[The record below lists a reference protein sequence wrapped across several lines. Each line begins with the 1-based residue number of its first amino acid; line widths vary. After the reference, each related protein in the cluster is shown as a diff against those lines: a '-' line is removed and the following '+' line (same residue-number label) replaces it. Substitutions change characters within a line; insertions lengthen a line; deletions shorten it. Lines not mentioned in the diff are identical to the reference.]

1 MKTLRLKYMVY
12 LLMFAVILMNFPLAY
27 SQEVKLTKQEK
38 KALRKMEM
46 DANYHIIDSLLTS
59 GRYVL
64 VADFLR
70 GKYGDR
76 IPVIQ
81 TLNFIKVNGTTGI
94 LQTGSGSGM
103 GSNSVGGVTAEGS
116 VGPMEISRNPK
127 SLRFDV
133 RFGINTQIGHYDV
146 YMTVSSS
153 NSASATITGLT
164 SGSLTWEGHLET
176 IGNSRVFK
184 GQNSF

>member
-1 MKTLRLKYMVY
+1 MVY
-12 LLMFAVILMNFPLAY
+12 LLLLAVVLMNTTVSY

-38 KALRKMEM
+38 KALKKMQME
-46 DANYHIIDSLLTS
+46 ANYRILDSLLTS
-59 GRYVL
+59 RKYVL

-76 IPVIQ
+76 IPVVRTI
-81 TLNFIKVNGTTGI
+81 NFIKVDGTTGV
-94 LQTGSGSGM
+94 LQTGSNSGI
-103 GSNSVGGVTAEGS
+103 GSNSVGGVTAEGNLS
-116 VGPMEISRNPK
+116 SMEITKNPK
-127 SLRFDV
+127 SLRYDV

-153 NSASATITGLT
+153 NNASATITGLT

-184 GQNSF
+184 GLNSF